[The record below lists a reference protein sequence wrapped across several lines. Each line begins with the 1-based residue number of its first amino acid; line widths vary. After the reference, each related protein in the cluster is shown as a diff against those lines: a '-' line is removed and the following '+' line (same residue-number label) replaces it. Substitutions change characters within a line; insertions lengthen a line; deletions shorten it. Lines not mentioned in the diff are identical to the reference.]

1 MITVI
6 ALITTVLVV
15 SFVLYK
21 MYWLRKPK
29 SREISVE
36 EVKKL
41 VEDAEFWNTVKKVV
55 EDKNISNEPT
65 EDTGYILILE
75 PCEGYSCPCN
85 DNREDCC
92 STGVEIEGKKY
103 CKYCIDINKLC
114 GLPSTKKKPDVS
126 KMLTNEECKILTEK
140 IVESF

>member
-1 MITVI
+1 M
-6 ALITTVLVV
+6 
-15 SFVLYK
+15 
-21 MYWLRKPK
+21 
-29 SREISVE
+29 
-36 EVKKL
+36 
-41 VEDAEFWNTVKKVV
+41 

-75 PCEGYSCPCN
+75 PCEGYNCSCN

-114 GLPSTKKKPDVS
+114 GLPNSKKKPDVS
-126 KMLTNEECKILTEK
+126 KMLTNEECKVLTEK
-140 IVESF
+140 IVENL